1 MPNDDPARA
10 PTERPCAPP
19 PPPQVETGA
28 LRFGDAPAG
37 VYLDAERAASLATA
51 LRYAADLLAEHV
63 PEAQGRATVTRALHE
78 VAALLSLDA
87 YAADEVQQLRA
98 FANCLA
104 HGTLPAPAPTPRA
117 GASLVQEASLHARH
131 AITENAV
138 LWFKRPSR

>member
-104 HGTLPAPAPTPRA
+104 HGTLPAPAPTT
-117 GASLVQEASLHARH
+117 QEA
-131 AITENAV
+131 V
-138 LWFKRPSR
+138 LAGGRIGRVEE